1 MNPRS
6 WIQISSGISVY
17 LCACAPSSE
26 CIIEVRRNDFFC
38 ISTSGIS
45 MLLDRVWQILS
56 GWPVPVYGYKLA
68 AVNLRRSLL
77 LITTDF
83 SARNNSFTVVLN

>member
-1 MNPRS
+1 
-6 WIQISSGISVY
+6 
-17 LCACAPSSE
+17 
-26 CIIEVRRNDFFC
+26 
-38 ISTSGIS
+38 

-56 GWPVPVYGYKLA
+56 GWPVPVCGYKLA